1 MDKVI
6 IEDLLLRGIIGVSE
20 RERSQPQDILVNIVF
35 MTDTSLA
42 AKSDDVNDSVNYR
55 TVAKSIIAHNEKVSR
70 FTVEALA
77 ADIAEI
83 CLSFPLV
90 EEVTVKVGKARC
102 SPLFQIS
109 WSGNSQKTKC
119 QLIMMRF
126 C

>member
-1 MDKVI
+1 MDKVF

-20 RERSQPQDILVNIVF
+20 RERSQPQDILVNIVLL
-35 MTDTSLA
+35 TDTAPA

-83 CLSFPLV
+83 CLGLPLV
-90 EEVTVKVGKARC
+90 EEVIVRVEKPGAVRFSKSAGVEIHRKR
-102 SPLFQIS
+102 
-109 WSGNSQKTKC
+109 NSHP
-119 QLIMMRF
+119 
-126 C
+126 